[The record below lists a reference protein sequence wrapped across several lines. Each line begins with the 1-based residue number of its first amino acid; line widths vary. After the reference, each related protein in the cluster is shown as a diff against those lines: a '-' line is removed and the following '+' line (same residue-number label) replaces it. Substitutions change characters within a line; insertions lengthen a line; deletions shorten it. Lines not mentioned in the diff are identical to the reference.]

1 MPKSTCCRRLAA
13 AEVGDRPA
21 TPARALLFWSS
32 GKDSAY
38 ALHVTRQ
45 QGELEVAGL
54 LTTVSEADGQVA
66 VHAVPDRLLA
76 RQAEAVDLPLM
87 RVPLPSPCPNDV
99 YEARLAEVL
108 ARACADGISHVV
120 FGDLHL
126 ADIRAYRERQL
137 AALGL
142 TPVFPLWGRDTAGL
156 AREMIADGLEAVLTC
171 IDPARLAPDFA
182 GRQFDRTLL
191 STLPEGVDPCG
202 ENGEFHTFCFAGPMF
217 RAAIPVRIGAP
228 RQGEVYVH
236 AAVAPA
242 DA

>member
-1 MPKSTCCRRLAA
+1 M
-13 AEVGDRPA
+13 
-21 TPARALLFWSS
+21 LFWSS

-38 ALHVTRQ
+38 TLHVIRQ
-45 QGELEVAGL
+45 QGDLEVTGL

-66 VHAVPDRLLA
+66 VHAVPDQLLV
-76 RQAEAVDLPLM
+76 RQAEVAGLPLTCV
-87 RVPLPSPCPNDV
+87 RLPSPCPNDV

-108 ARACADGISHVV
+108 ARARADGISHIV

-156 AREMIADGLEAVLTC
+156 AREMIAGGLEAVLTC

-182 GRQFDRTLL
+182 GRLFDRTLL
-191 STLPEGVDPCG
+191 SALPEGVDPCG

-217 RAAIPVRIGAP
+217 RAAIPVRVGAP
-228 RQGEVYVH
+228 TQGEVYVH